1 MNSIKTV
8 TLLLVSVM
16 LASCSYI
23 APSSYVQN
31 RDKAFLKAKSVPPL
45 RIPPGIASSAFQ
57 NNYPVSS
64 RQYPYSETSIGTVPP
79 GLMDK

>member
-31 RDKAFLKAKSVPPL
+31 RDKAFLKAKAYRL
-45 RIPPGIASSAFQ
+45 
-57 NNYPVSS
+57 
-64 RQYPYSETSIGTVPP
+64 
-79 GLMDK
+79 